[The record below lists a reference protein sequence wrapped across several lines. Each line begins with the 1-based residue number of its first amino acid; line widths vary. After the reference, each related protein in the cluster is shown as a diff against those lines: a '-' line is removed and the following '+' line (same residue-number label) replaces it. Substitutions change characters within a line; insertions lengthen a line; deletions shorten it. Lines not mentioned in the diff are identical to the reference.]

1 MHTDYPHN
9 REAEEAILGAILI
22 NPECFYEV
30 SRVINPADFYIH
42 RNGWIWE
49 AFVCLSNSRMAI
61 DYLTV
66 LESLDKS
73 GRLSESGGASYLTS
87 LVSQT
92 PSSLNALEYAGIVR
106 EHSERRTGIQIANQI
121 VQKAFDESIDFDLS
135 EEALSIANASRRNS
149 KRVDT
154 SQAAGDMIEL
164 IQNPKCYTT
173 GLYDIDQKI
182 GGLFP
187 NELSVLGGY
196 QGTGKSAAKLQGA
209 RKNAEAGRRVLL
221 IDLEMTAAQTW
232 FRMSCGDLGVDMNR
246 VRSNR
251 VSAEIKGQIIDHAG
265 ELAETYKDNI
275 VIYQSPMTPAD
286 ILSAA
291 MIERPDI
298 IYVDVLKNL
307 AGKPHRETP
316 QGWYDFCLNFLRIN
330 VAQNK
335 AVGAHVQVL
344 HHINRSSSRETRQPT
359 IHDLMFAGESDAD
372 AIFLLYRKP
381 DDYEVSTA
389 SAPKTIVPIEW
400 IVGKSRFGWTG
411 QESVNFQLVK
421 QSFFGMSRKDEDL

>member
-1 MHTDYPHN
+1 MPDYPHN
-9 REAEEAILGAILI
+9 RDAEEAILGAILI

-30 SRVINPADFYIH
+30 SRVITPADFYIH

-49 AFVCLSNSRMAI
+49 TFTLLTGNHTAI
-61 DYLTV
+61 DFVTV
-66 LESLDKS
+66 TEALDKS
-73 GRLSESGGASYLTS
+73 GRLNEAGGPAYLTS

-92 PSSLNALEYAGIVR
+92 PSSLNALEYAVIVR
-106 EHSERRTGIQIANQI
+106 EHAERRMGIQIANQI
-121 VQKAFDESIDFDLS
+121 AQKAYDESQDFDLS
-135 EEALSIANASRRNS
+135 EEALAIAAASRRNS

-154 SQAAGDMIEL
+154 AAAAGEMIDMI
-164 IQNPKCYTT
+164 QSPRCFTT
-173 GLYDIDQKI
+173 GLYDIDEKI

-187 NELSVLGGY
+187 QELSVLGGY
-196 QGTGKSAAKLQGA
+196 QGTGKSAAKIQGA
-209 RKNAEAGRRVLL
+209 RKNAEAGKRVLL
-221 IDLEMTAAQTW
+221 IDLEMSAAQTW
-232 FRMSCGDLGVDMNR
+232 FRMACGDLGIDMNR

-251 VSAEIKGQIIDHAG
+251 VTAEVKGEIIDHAG
-265 ELAETYKDNI
+265 ELAETYKENI

-298 IYVDVLKNL
+298 IYVDVLKNV
-307 AGKPHRETP
+307 AGKSHKETA

-335 AVGAHVQVL
+335 AIGAHVQVL

-381 DDYEVSTA
+381 DDYEVAGTE
-389 SAPKTIVPIEW
+389 PKTIVPIEW

-411 QESVNFQLVK
+411 QESINFKLVN
-421 QSFFGMSRKDEDL
+421 QSFFGMSRRDE